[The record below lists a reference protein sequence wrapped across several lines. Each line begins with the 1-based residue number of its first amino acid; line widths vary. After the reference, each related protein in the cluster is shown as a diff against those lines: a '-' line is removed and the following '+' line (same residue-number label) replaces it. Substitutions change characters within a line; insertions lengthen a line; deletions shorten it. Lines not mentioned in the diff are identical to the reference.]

1 MNANILNRLR
11 LRPSQQKSNDNEPN
25 VNVNITFQR
34 REALSDTNQD
44 DIYYFMKFL
53 YQRLGI
59 HGDIGLIERDYD
71 ERNRNYNNFDDNKYV
86 IKDNTIGN
94 AEKIGIQIELMQ
106 MGKEEKK
113 QVEKDNDE
121 KIPKTKKRKK
131 STIKRN
137 RKSKIVTNYDN
148 IDDDNELMRKFSNY
162 LEGKPQIKL
171 DHILNNKIGFLNE
184 IKKLTMNLNIIK
196 DDASCDM
203 DKDKEFKPLIHQ
215 QIVKRYLNSYAPYRG
230 LLLFHGLGSGKTCT
244 SIGVIEG
251 LKHQKKVFILT
262 PASLQK
268 NYKTQMKFCG
278 DQIFKENNYWVQEK
292 VPTGITEQD
301 KSKMKTLRKITGF
314 TENELRRSGVVYL
327 VDKTEKTPNY
337 HQLSRTARDRISR
350 QIDAMIDRKFEF
362 INYNG
367 ITSRT
372 WNGYYKKG
380 KDINPFNNSV
390 IIIDEAHNFVSRVI
404 NKLNKNQNSVS
415 TDMYNSILSAE
426 NLNIVMLTGTPM
438 INYPCEL
445 GVLFNMLGGY
455 NYCVT
460 VELDPK
466 SRTKHKKDYLKKLF
480 KSESSVDYIEFTSR
494 ENTFHVI
501 KNPYGFI
508 KKENDKI
515 VYDMDNENAQLYM
528 EDFKKMIEQK
538 ISFEKDIQAKNIEIN
553 TFKKFPDTE
562 KTFNKVFISP
572 NGKLKNQEYFQTKIM
587 GMVSYLGDK
596 KELMPRL
603 IIPDNS
609 EETNED
615 IFIERIPMNE
625 HVYVKYREARALE
638 SKMDM
643 NKKKAQGPNSD
654 AVTSSY
660 RVFSRSVCNF
670 AFPTAIQ
677 RPRKLKK
684 DNEDEPE
691 MVDEDDLEVLDIEYM
706 RNHNDGKYD
715 DKDIQEFQKK
725 QNENLEFL
733 NEINK
738 VMEELSEGRS
748 EYFSSDL
755 DKFVSIEENKE
766 ASDEDNAQPNLNNL
780 AIYGPKYYNM
790 MKHLIEDSN
799 VCNLM
804 YSNFRTLEGIGIFK
818 LILDYYGYTQFK
830 LVKTDG
836 VYEIDFSHPYYDEHH
851 FTERKFYALYTGTE
865 TVEEKEIIRNI
876 YNSNLDAIPMNI
888 KQQIISFH
896 RNFQKQ
902 QGKTDEQIGQLDNKH
917 GDIINL
923 LIISASG
930 AEGIDLKNVRNVHIL
945 EPYWHPVRIDQV
957 IGRAR
962 RICSHKDLPKEEQ
975 DVSVYLYMMVHNP
988 EVRKGQGDK
997 ETTTTDEQLYQI
1009 SKDKKELSNNVLTL
1023 LKEVA
1028 IDCLMNYDDK
1038 RKCMTIPFGKKDEFK
1053 VLNKLEY
1060 ENDAK
1065 KKIRTTDGKAKMRF
1079 LKMKL
1084 QKNKDDE
1091 GEPKNYAVDVNSE
1104 PHRAYDY
1111 KLLNNFNQLV
1121 YIGEVVIDKENNRK
1135 YLA

>member
-11 LRPSQQKSNDNEPN
+11 LRPSQQKSNDNQPN

-59 HGDIGLIERDYD
+59 HGDIGLLERDYD
-71 ERNRNYNNFDDNKYV
+71 ENNGNKFDGNRYI

-94 AEKIGIQIELMQ
+94 AEKIGIQIELIQ
-106 MGKEEKK
+106 MGKEEKN

-131 STIKRN
+131 PTVKRN

-148 IDDDNELMRKFSNY
+148 IDDDDELMRKFSNY

-184 IKKLTMNLNIIK
+184 IKKLTMNLNVIK

-215 QIVKRYLNSYAPYRG
+215 QIVKRYLNSYTPYRG

-301 KSKMKTLRKITGF
+301 KSKMKTLRRITGF

-327 VDKTEKTPNY
+327 VDKTEKTSNY

-480 KSESSVDYIEFTSR
+480 ESESSVDYIEFTSR

-528 EDFKKMIEQK
+528 EDFKKMIEEK
-538 ISFEKDIQAKNIEIN
+538 ISFEKDIHAKNIEIN

-572 NGKLKNQEYFQTKIM
+572 NGKLKNREYFQTKIM

-609 EETNED
+609 DETNED

-625 HVYVKYREARALE
+625 HVYMKYREARALE

-755 DKFVSIEENKE
+755 DKFVSIEENKQE
-766 ASDEDNAQPNLNNL
+766 NDEDNAQPNLNNL
-780 AIYGPKYYNM
+780 ATYGPKYYNM
-790 MKHLIEDSN
+790 LKHLIEDSN

-818 LILDYYGYTQFK
+818 LVLDYYGYTQFK

-1009 SKDKKELSNNVLTL
+1009 SKDKKELSNSVLTL

-1065 KKIRTTDGKAKMRF
+1065 KKIRASGEKAKMRF

-1104 PHRAYDY
+1104 PYRAYDY

-1121 YIGEVVIDKENNRK
+1121 YIGDVVVDKENNRK